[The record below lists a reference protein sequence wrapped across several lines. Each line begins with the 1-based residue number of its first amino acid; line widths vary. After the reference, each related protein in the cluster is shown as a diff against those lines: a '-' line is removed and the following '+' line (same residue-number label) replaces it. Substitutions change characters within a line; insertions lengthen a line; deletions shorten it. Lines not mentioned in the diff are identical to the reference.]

1 MLNVG
6 GTFYELPAENAG
18 GYAKMRPIAT
28 HANPGIC
35 DYCTWR
41 GLLVM
46 TGLMRFGRP
55 ESARIVTDSTA
66 GVWLGVVDEL
76 WKFGK
81 PRGNGGPWLDTPVK
95 AGEASDPY
103 LMTGYDRK
111 TLTAVS
117 DRDAKVKIEIDIAGD
132 GMWSALTTLDLKAG
146 AALEKDISAIR
157 AYWVRAVSD
166 ADCTATLQFRY
177 E

>member
-1 MLNVG
+1 
-6 GTFYELPAENAG
+6 
-18 GYAKMRPIAT
+18 
-28 HANPGIC
+28 
-35 DYCTWR
+35 
-41 GLLVM
+41 
-46 TGLMRFGRP
+46 
-55 ESARIVTDSTA
+55 VTDSTA

-146 AALEKDISAIR
+146 TALEKDISAIR

-166 ADCTATLQFRY
+166 ADCTATVQFRY